1 MKIFTLIHQLLEW
14 ADKVGNID
22 VYVGDGLEIFISESR
37 KHDCTPKIV
46 YSDTGNL
53 FIGPYKDI
61 KKLGTNIHIRFLD
74 KMSININKTRGYE
87 HSKNTTTKTN

>member
-14 ADKVGNID
+14 ADEVGNID

-53 FIGPYKDI
+53 FIG
-61 KKLGTNIHIRFLD
+61 TNIHIRFLD
-74 KMSININKTRGYE
+74 KMLININKTRGYE
-87 HSKNTTTKTN
+87 HSKNTTIKTN